1 MKAIGSRI
9 YYDLKSGDV
18 IEIVWE
24 RIGDVLETSID
35 DDINTYR
42 KLTSRNRDTFD
53 YIELEY
59 GQYREDFLHATSYR
73 VNPKTRELVF
83 SYDKIEEEEETEP
96 IYQEPLTEKVERLEK
111 EQLITMTALVE
122 KHEETLEL
130 KKMNEKLQEMN
141 LIALQGVA
149 ELNGEV
155 QKLKKEME
163 ASAD

>member
-1 MKAIGSRI
+1 MKIGKRI
-9 YYDLKSGDV
+9 YYDNQTGEVILDTGERSGNV
-18 IEIVWE
+18 VPTTVE
-24 RIGDVLETSID
+24 RDNEVFKQLSE
-35 DDINTYR
+35 
-42 KLTSRNRDTFD
+42 RNRDTFD

-83 SYDKIEEEEETEP
+83 SYDKIDEVEETEP

-122 KHEETLEL
+122 KHEETLTL
-130 KKMNEKLQEMN
+130 KKMNEELQEMN